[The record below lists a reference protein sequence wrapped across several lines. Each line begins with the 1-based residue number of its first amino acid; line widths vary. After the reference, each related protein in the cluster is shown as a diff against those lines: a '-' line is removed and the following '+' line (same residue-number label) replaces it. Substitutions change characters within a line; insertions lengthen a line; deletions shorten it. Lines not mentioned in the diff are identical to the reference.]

1 MILIHIPK
9 TAGTSIQK
17 ALGPTSIGHK
27 KVSKAKGDS
36 FFTCVRNPYDRAVSI
51 YWFIR
56 KIKKKLPFNITKTY
70 KSLDEF
76 WLDVSKDGVSGDR
89 GLLHKQIDFLRDDIT
104 KGGISPRIKTVL
116 RYETLA
122 DDWPAFAAKHNLPV
136 LEHKNKSHQRPA
148 IPWQEELSDESIAI
162 IGELYAD
169 DFEHLNYERIS

>member
-9 TAGTSIQK
+9 TAGTSIQR

-27 KVSKAKGDS
+27 KISKVEGDL

-70 KSLDEF
+70 KSLNEF
-76 WLDVSKDGVSGDR
+76 WFDISKAGISGDR

-122 DDWPAFAAKHNLPV
+122 DDWPAFALLHDLPP
-136 LEHKNKSHQRPA
+136 LQHKNKSDQRPDV
-148 IPWQEELSDESIAI
+148 PWQDELSDESIAI